1 MSHFYL
7 PRSWAGAP
15 MYMLLCLL
23 LVSINAQAQKTIV
36 LDNYHKE
43 KAAPHA
49 KVSPELFK
57 IEKNYRMR
65 QARQSSGDGWT
76 KEDFLA
82 DRLTP
87 VYDGKYIV
95 VEALAEPDKADK
107 LHRRLKRMGLT
118 QSSQY
123 KHVISGL
130 FPMDQLDELEDI
142 ASLKKISPS
151 VRPQAWTGS
160 VGSRGDESLRGA
172 KARRIYG
179 LSGEGV
185 DIGILSD
192 SYDNLGGA
200 ADGIASGDLP
210 EVEVLL
216 DLPGGGSDEG
226 RAMAEIIHDVAPG
239 SDLLFHTAFLGPAS
253 FANGILALEEA
264 GSDVIVDDI
273 GYLTAPFFQDGI
285 IAQAVDEVKARGASY
300 FSSAGNSSTD
310 SYEAP
315 FNNLGFRLVDEDGFE
330 LGFAHDFS
338 GGDVYQRFVLP
349 GVSPSGF
356 ESSLLLSLQWDDPAF
371 SASGK
376 VGADTDLDFYLI
388 LPQFD
393 LIFDFIEPNI
403 GLDPVE
409 FGGIINP
416 TDQDIIVDLL
426 IVKYEGPDPSLIKYI
441 NFGEAQP
448 VEYDTQSATVFGHPN
463 AVGAMAV
470 GATAWFNTPKFN
482 ENLERPLI
490 NSFSS
495 LGGVP
500 ILFQKN
506 GDPQPEPKIRRKPEF
521 VAADGVNTTF
531 FGNNLSFSIP
541 GTQEPDA
548 FPNFFGTSA
557 SAPHAAG
564 IAALMLEAAQGSIMP
579 EELERALKRSA
590 IDMDDPQTEGFDEGF
605 DYRTGRGY
613 IQADVAMREVFKLPL
628 PQNPIIPIA
637 EQLEYDAD
645 EDMFKAYFGY
655 DNTNESTVIVPI
667 GEKNRFVDEMIN
679 MGQVSEFHPGRMKE
693 AFYVMVAPGET
704 LTWVLQGPDN
714 KIRTATASAPS
725 DTQDLM
731 AGARI
736 DLEIKPGDLA
746 GFTYTQVYPNY
757 SSGIVN
763 LEALGN
769 EQQEITISVHD
780 KLGNVV
786 HRAQGMKHFQETADL
801 SFLPK
806 GLYIV
811 NFSMGEQR
819 QSQKLV
825 IQ

>member
-1 MSHFYL
+1 MLHFYFHRMWTRLASCLL
-7 PRSWAGAP
+7 P
-15 MYMLLCLL
+15 LL
-23 LVSINAQAQKTIV
+23 LVGLTAQAQKTIV
-36 LDNYHKE
+36 LGNYHSN
-43 KAAPHA
+43 KAPQNA
-49 KVSPELFK
+49 KVSPELFN
-57 IEKNYRMR
+57 IEKKYRMR
-65 QARQSSGDGWT
+65 QARQSPSDGWA

-82 DRLTP
+82 DKLTP
-87 VYDGKYIV
+87 IYDDKYIV
-95 VEALAEPDKADK
+95 IEALAEPDKADK
-107 LHRRLKRMGLT
+107 LHRKLKRLGLT

-123 KHVISGL
+123 KHLISGL
-130 FPMDQLDELEDI
+130 FPMDRLDELENI
-142 ASLKKISPS
+142 ASLKKINPS
-151 VRPQAWTGS
+151 VRPQTWTGS
-160 VGSRGDESLRGA
+160 IGSRGDEALRGA

-192 SYDNLGGA
+192 SYNNLGGA
-200 ADGIASGDLP
+200 VDGVASGDLP
-210 EVEVLL
+210 PVKVLR
-216 DLPGGGSDEG
+216 DLPEGGIDEG

-239 SDLLFHTAFLGPAS
+239 ADLLFHTAFLGSAS

-285 IAQAVDEVKARGASY
+285 ISQAVDEVKARGASY
-300 FSSAGNSSTD
+300 FSSAGNSSDD
-310 SYEAP
+310 SYEGP
-315 FNNLGFRLVDEDGFE
+315 FNDLGFRLVDEDGFE
-330 LGFAHDFS
+330 LGNAHDFS
-338 GGDVYQRFVLP
+338 GGDVYQRFILP

-356 ESSLLLSLQWDDPAF
+356 ISSLVLSLQWDDPAF

-388 LPQFD
+388 LPQID
-393 LIFDFIEPNI
+393 LIFDFNEPNI

-416 TDQDIIVDLL
+416 TEQDLIVDLL
-426 IVKYEGPDPSLIKYI
+426 IVKYEGPDPGFIKYI

-448 VEYDTQSATVFGHPN
+448 QEYDTGGSTVFGHPN

-482 ENLERPLI
+482 ENLEKPLI

-495 LGGVP
+495 LGGTP

-506 GDPQPEPKIRRKPEF
+506 GDPQLEPKFRNKPEF

-531 FGNNLSFSIP
+531 FGGNLSFEVP
-541 GTQEPDA
+541 GTKEPDA

-564 IAALMLEAAQGSIMP
+564 IAALMLEASQGSISP
-579 EELERALKRSA
+579 EEVERALKRSA
-590 IDMDDPQTEGFDEGF
+590 IDMDDPRTEGFDEGF
-605 DYRTGRGY
+605 DFRTGRGF

-628 PQNPIIPIA
+628 PQNPLIPIA

-645 EDMFKAYFGY
+645 NDMFTAYFGY
-655 DNTNESTVIVPI
+655 DNTNASTVIVPV
-667 GEKNRFVDEMIN
+667 GEKNRFVADMIDI
-679 MGQVSEFHPGRMKE
+679 GQVTEFHPGRVKE
-693 AFYVMVAPGET
+693 AFTVMIEPGET

-714 KIRTATASAPS
+714 KVRTATASAPQQ
-725 DTQDLM
+725 TEDLM

-736 DLEIKPGDLA
+736 DLELTPGDLS
-746 GFTYTQVYPNY
+746 GFSYTQVFPNF
-757 SSGIVN
+757 SSGVVN
-763 LEALGN
+763 LEALGSD
-769 EQQEITISVHD
+769 QQEIMVTVHD

-786 HRAQGMKHFQETADL
+786 YRAHGRNHMEETTDL

-811 NFSMGEQR
+811 NFSMGDQR

-825 IQ
+825 MQ

>member
-1 MSHFYL
+1 
-7 PRSWAGAP
+7 
-15 MYMLLCLL
+15 LL
-23 LVSINAQAQKTIV
+23 LSFTAQAQKTIV
-36 LDNYHKE
+36 LENYQSK
-43 KAAPHA
+43 KNSQNA

-57 IEKNYRMR
+57 IEKSYRMR
-65 QARQSSGDGWT
+65 QARQSSGSGWT
-76 KEDFLA
+76 KEDFIA

-87 VYDGKYIV
+87 VYDEKYIV
-95 VEALAEPDKADK
+95 IEALAEPDRADK
-107 LHRRLKRMGLT
+107 LHRQLKKMGLK

-130 FPMDQLDELEDI
+130 FPMDQLDELENI
-142 ASLKKISPS
+142 ASLKN
-151 VRPQAWTGS
+151 VRPSARPQTWTGS
-160 VGSRGDESLRGA
+160 IGSRGDESLRGA

-179 LSGEGV
+179 LSGAGV

-192 SYDNLGGA
+192 SYDNLDGA

-239 SDLLFHTAFLGPAS
+239 SDLLFHTAFLGPAN

-264 GSDVIVDDI
+264 GADVIVDDI

-285 IAQAVDEVKARGASY
+285 ISQAVDEVTAKGASY
-300 FSSAGNSSTD
+300 FSSAGNSGTD

-338 GGDVYQRFVLP
+338 GGDVYQRFIIP
-349 GVSPSGF
+349 KVSPSGF
-356 ESSLLLSLQWDDPAF
+356 ESSLVLSLQWDDPAF

-376 VGADTDLDFYLI
+376 VGADTDLDFYMI

-393 LIFDFIEPNI
+393 LIFDFVDSNI

-416 TDQDIIVDLL
+416 TDQDLIVDLL
-426 IVKYEGPDPSLIKYI
+426 IVKYEGPDPGLIKYI
-441 NFGEAQP
+441 NFGEGQP
-448 VEYDTQSATVFGHPN
+448 LEYDTQSGTIFGHPN
-463 AVGAMAV
+463 AQGAMAV

-490 NSFSS
+490 NGFSS
-495 LGGVP
+495 RGGVP

-506 GDPQPEPKIRRKPEF
+506 GDPQSEPKFRNKPEF

-531 FGNNLSFSIP
+531 FGNNLSFQVP
-541 GTQEPDA
+541 GTKEPDA

-564 IAALMLEAAQGSIMP
+564 IAALMLEAAQGSIIP
-579 EELERALKRSA
+579 EEVERALKRSA

-605 DYRTGRGY
+605 DLRTGRGY

-637 EQLEYDAD
+637 EQLEYDAE

-655 DNTNESTVIVPI
+655 DNTNESTVILPI
-667 GEKNRFVDEMIN
+667 GEKNRFVADMID
-679 MGQVSEFHPGRMKE
+679 MGQVSEFHPGRTEE
-693 AFYVMVAPGET
+693 AFYVMIAPGET

-725 DTQDLM
+725 ETDDLM

-736 DLEIKPGDLA
+736 NLEIKPGDLA
-746 GFTYTQVYPNY
+746 GFTYTQVYPNF

-769 EQQEITISVHD
+769 EQQDITITVHD

-786 HRAQGMKHFQETADL
+786 HRVQGRNHMKQTANL
-801 SFLPK
+801 TNLPK